1 MGLNAQMLTALYLRN
16 PKPGY
21 PAASRR
27 LGEQGTVV
35 LRVFVTVAGEAK
47 RVELKSTSGH
57 LRLDRAALESVQ
69 RWKFVPA
76 KRDDKPVDAWVLVPI
91 RFSLNK

>member
-1 MGLNAQMLTALYLRN
+1 MHRYDFTTTLDQMIRA
-16 PKPGY
+16 
-21 PAASRR
+21 
-27 LGEQGTVV
+27 
-35 LRVFVTVAGEAK
+35 VAEGS
-47 RVELKSTSGH
+47 VELKSTSGH